1 MDKFYE
7 IVTGDPTGF
16 YKICMA
22 LPATLDKVISDLG
35 EKASPEDSAYKELE
49 VMGSTLPNGIDGA
62 LYALGF
68 SSYQGFGSVESELI
82 DDL

>member
-1 MDKFYE
+1 
-7 IVTGDPTGF
+7 
-16 YKICMA
+16 
-22 LPATLDKVISDLG
+22 
-35 EKASPEDSAYKELE
+35 
-49 VMGSTLPNGIDGA
+49 MGSTLPNGIDGA